1 MWQEIGSV
9 VPDASVLRR
18 LLFAAM
24 HVSKDCPKY
33 WNIVTEFAFGSSEC
47 NKDDVRVL
55 LDNLEFLDHKAF
67 QTDKELLRELCSTE
81 GYHRQPLGI
90 VLISSNS
97 TCRSCGGT
105 LLVRADRPSFMTI
118 YTDDMGTVH
127 GTHFRKYC
135 QNSRKKCHF
144 TQHYGFHT
152 EGDHGDMLYDP
163 DWDSLPY
170 FVSTAKTAFSLSF
183 LDRFE
188 AELLLGQVS
197 FNQKSA
203 IYNYYNNYEQVKKK
217 TSAESNSSDDDGD
230 QTEQR

>member
-1 MWQEIGSV
+1 M
-9 VPDASVLRR
+9 
-18 LLFAAM
+18 
-24 HVSKDCPKY
+24 
-33 WNIVTEFAFGSSEC
+33 
-47 NKDDVRVL
+47 L
-55 LDNLEFLDHKAF
+55 LDNLEILDDKAF
-67 QTDKELLRELCSTE
+67 RTGKELLRELCSTE
-81 GYHRQPLGI
+81 GYHGQPLGI

-152 EGDHGDMLYDP
+152 EGDNGDMFYDP
-163 DWDSLPY
+163 DWNSLPY

-183 LDRFE
+183 LDRLASTWASEFQPKE
-188 AELLLGQVS
+188 CYLQLLQQL
-197 FNQKSA
+197 
-203 IYNYYNNYEQVKKK
+203 
-217 TSAESNSSDDDGD
+217 
-230 QTEQR
+230 